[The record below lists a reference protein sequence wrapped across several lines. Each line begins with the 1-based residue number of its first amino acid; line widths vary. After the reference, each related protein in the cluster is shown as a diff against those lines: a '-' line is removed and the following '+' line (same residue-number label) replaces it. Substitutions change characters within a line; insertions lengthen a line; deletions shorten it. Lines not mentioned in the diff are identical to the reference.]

1 MVHWPDRTRTE
12 RTEEHTG
19 GNGGCLGPQHL
30 ARKAHR
36 SDPSVCLLVA
46 PTSLGADGDDLF
58 ATSERWAPDCP
69 KRHRRT
75 LGDEVIDPQWTFDD
89 RQPDPTGL
97 TGRLSSDAAPP
108 FERSFSG
115 LGPPPHRC
123 SVRDQRHDAIHA
135 ELGQLGHRPVGAIAL
150 DRGEGHRR
158 RRPAPLFNDVLADRE
173 DITLGH
179 LTEAP

>member
-19 GNGGCLGPQHL
+19 GHGGCLGPQHL

-46 PTSLGADGDDLF
+46 PTSLGSDGDDLF

-69 KRHRRT
+69 KRHRGT

-108 FERSFSG
+108 FERSFS
-115 LGPPPHRC
+115 
-123 SVRDQRHDAIHA
+123 
-135 ELGQLGHRPVGAIAL
+135 AL
-150 DRGEGHRR
+150 DGGEGHRR
-158 RRPAPLFNDVLADRE
+158 RRPAPLFNDVLADRA